1 MWSIVHI
8 LTSFGVGGGERVAL
22 DLAIG
27 QRARGHAV
35 SVLSLAPL
43 PDGAMADEFG
53 AAGISVGRVAKRD
66 GIDATLIPRLA
77 QALRERRADVV
88 HTHNPLP
95 MIYGVPAAR
104 LIGAATVHTK
114 HGFNAGTR
122 GQAVLR
128 KLAGRMVHAFV
139 AVSDETARAAVAQH
153 DAPSRRMHT
162 ILNGIRLDR
171 YAPDPDVRAAMRVE
185 LGVGDAWVVGT
196 VGRLDPIKNQV
207 MMIRALAPRLSSRL
221 RLVIVGDGP
230 LRDEL
235 AAEVARL
242 PEPRWVVLAGRRMDV
257 PRVMAAFDVFALSS
271 RSEGLPLAILEAMA
285 VGLPVASTGVGG
297 IPGVVEV
304 GGIGVISQVDELA
317 FGAAIDRLS
326 ADPVAAREMGRRGR
340 ERALNRYGADRM
352 VEAYLDLY
360 GRVA

>member
-1 MWSIVHI
+1 M
-8 LTSFGVGGGERVAL
+8 
-22 DLAIG
+22 
-27 QRARGHAV
+27 
-35 SVLSLAPL
+35 SVLSLAPP

-53 AAGISVGRVAKRD
+53 AAGIAVGRVAKRD
-66 GIDATLIPRLA
+66 GLDATLIPRLA

-162 ILNGIRLDR
+162 IVNGIRLDR
-171 YAPDPDVRAAMRVE
+171 YSPDADVRAAMRVE
-185 LGVGDAWVVGT
+185 LGLGDAWVIGT
-196 VGRLDPIKNQV
+196 VGRLDDYKNQV
-207 MMIRALAPRLSSRL
+207 IMIRALAPRLSSRL

-257 PRVMAAFDVFALSS
+257 PRVMAAFDAFALSS
-271 RSEGLPLAILEAMA
+271 KSEGLPLAILEAMA
-285 VGLPVASTGVGG
+285 AGLPVASTAVGG
-297 IPGVVEV
+297 IPGVVEDGV
-304 GGIGVISQVDELA
+304 TGVISPVEEIA
-317 FGAAIDRLS
+317 FGEAIDRLL
-326 ADPVAAREMGRRGR
+326 ANPAAAREMGRRGR
-340 ERALNRYGADRM
+340 ERALGRYGADRM